1 MLCGRTYATD
11 VCRTE
16 TPQLREI
23 SPKRFVSCHRA
34 EELDLAGVVT
44 SGNSMTLT
52 RTSFPRI
59 APHIGKRRL
68 RLVICLG
75 LYGSA
80 LGASSLLVSFMARTR
95 YPIEPEYLQF
105 VPSVILSGGG

>member
-1 MLCGRTYATD
+1 
-11 VCRTE
+11 
-16 TPQLREI
+16 
-23 SPKRFVSCHRA
+23 
-34 EELDLAGVVT
+34 
-44 SGNSMTLT
+44 MTLT

-105 VPSVILSGGG
+105 VPSVILSGAGWITGAVISGLVGDVPVPAQSLNLLLARQG

>member
-1 MLCGRTYATD
+1 
-11 VCRTE
+11 
-16 TPQLREI
+16 
-23 SPKRFVSCHRA
+23 
-34 EELDLAGVVT
+34 
-44 SGNSMTLT
+44 MTLT

-80 LGASSLLVSFMARTR
+80 LGASSLLVSFMARTNMAR
-95 YPIEPEYLQF
+95 TKYPIEPEHLQF